1 MPAELTAKQGT
12 WNQSVATATRQS
24 PPPRIATCSRKANGN
39 TIVPS
44 CPKPKDLKN
53 LPSRLLKNSMS
64 TVEGG
69 RIGDGKPSS
78 ASHESLLGLPDA
90 IDFSHFR
97 KDRVF
102 QQPARAKSAGCR

>member
-1 MPAELTAKQGT
+1 
-12 WNQSVATATRQS
+12 
-24 PPPRIATCSRKANGN
+24 
-39 TIVPS
+39 
-44 CPKPKDLKN
+44 
-53 LPSRLLKNSMS
+53 MS

-102 QQPARAKSAGCR
+102 QQPARADDEDKHRHPLIKFAEQTGLSTGEGDLAQSVDG